1 MGSLGDMTDR
11 PIRVL
16 AFAGSLRRG
25 SLNRR
30 LLEAAIALA
39 PEGMETVHFRL
50 GRVPLYDGDVEAA
63 GDPASVRRLK
73 QAIREADALLIATP
87 EYNHSI
93 PAVTKNA
100 IDWASRP
107 PSDAPLADKPVA
119 LMGASPAR
127 TGARRG
133 LEHARIAL
141 EAAGARVLAEQVTVA
156 RAPAKFDAQ
165 GQLTD
170 EPTRR
175 EVEALLAA
183 LWKAVVDE
191 SVRHAA

>member
-1 MGSLGDMTDR
+1 MTGNS
-11 PIRVL
+11 IRVV
-16 AFAGSLRRG
+16 AFSGSLRRG

-39 PEGMETVHFRL
+39 PRGMEITRIGL
-50 GRVPLYDGDVEAA
+50 GNVPLYDGDVEAA
-63 GDPASVRRLK
+63 GDPRSVTRLK
-73 QAIREADALLIATP
+73 EAIRAADALLIATP

-107 PSDAPLADKPVA
+107 PSDPPLGEKPVA

-141 EAAGARVLAEQVTVA
+141 EAAGARVIPEEVAVA
-156 RAPAKFDAQ
+156 RAPRAFDAE
-165 GQLTD
+165 GHLID

-175 EVEALLAA
+175 EVGALLAA
-183 LWKAVVDE
+183 LGAAIDE
-191 SVRHAA
+191 QAAHAAA

>member
-1 MGSLGDMTDR
+1 MTHR
-11 PIRVL
+11 PIRVV

-39 PEGMETVHFRL
+39 PEGMAIERLPL
-50 GRVPLYDGDVEAA
+50 GRVPFYDGDVEAA

-73 QAIREADALLIATP
+73 QAIRDADALLIATP
-87 EYNHSI
+87 EYNHSL

-107 PSDAPLADKPVA
+107 PSEPPLADKPVA
-119 LMGASPAR
+119 LMGASPGR
-127 TGARRG
+127 GGARRA

-141 EAAGARVLAEQVTVA
+141 EAAGARVIDEQVSVA
-156 RAPAKFDAQ
+156 RAPAVFDAE
-165 GQLTD
+165 GALTD
-170 EPTRR
+170 EPTGRQL
-175 EVEALLAA
+175 EALLAA
-183 LWKAVVDE
+183 LRMAVGGRI
-191 SVRHAA
+191 VRRVA